1 MDDIFIEVVENKPSE
16 RDAEGDVQNK
26 PSGEQSESE
35 ETDGGEE
42 GEENEGGE
50 ETDCAEKDVEPK
62 DGELMSFFP
71 EIANHRDMP
80 MYTPEH
86 VTIHNITQEA
96 ICGHANKRHAGHNE
110 QSGRDKDEHK
120 SMDIGEEQ
128 LDEQNKGEVDEEK
141 DDLMDEKVG
150 VEGERRGEHSKK
162 SNVEEEVDEQD
173 KGEVDKQKQEL
184 VDDQVGVEGEQQ
196 PPRLDEEP
204 AALSKPSKRRP
215 KRALKRKKSRKTL
228 YVAHPEVKESKYTK
242 EESEVFAYLMKRPP
256 KSDT

>member
-1 MDDIFIEVVENKPSE
+1 
-16 RDAEGDVQNK
+16 
-26 PSGEQSESE
+26 
-35 ETDGGEE
+35 
-42 GEENEGGE
+42 
-50 ETDCAEKDVEPK
+50 
-62 DGELMSFFP
+62 
-71 EIANHRDMP
+71 
-80 MYTPEH
+80 
-86 VTIHNITQEA
+86 
-96 ICGHANKRHAGHNE
+96 
-110 QSGRDKDEHK
+110 
-120 SMDIGEEQ
+120 MDIGKEE
-128 LDEQNKGEVDEEK
+128 LDEQNKKELDEEK
-141 DDLMDEKVG
+141 DDGLMDEQVG
-150 VEGERRGEHSKK
+150 VEGEGRGEHSKN

-215 KRALKRKKSRKTL
+215 KRALKCKKSRKTL